1 MARASSTPP
10 HLHAAL
16 ALWDYA
22 ARSAAWA
29 LRTTVAGPVAE
40 QIHDALSATP
50 EGLTRT
56 ELRDLFGRNL
66 PGGRIE
72 AALASLGAAGRAQ
85 RHRAATAG
93 RPAEVWTARSRGSA
107 ITEPGSRPSRRDRSA
122 AEGLDAGGPDLVTH
136 LIMDIARRLCW
147 RA

>member
-1 MARASSTPP
+1 MLFGLVDGESVIRPA
-10 HLHAAL
+10 HLRGAL

-29 LRTTVAGPVAE
+29 LRTTTADPLAE
-40 QIHDALSATP
+40 QIHDALSASP
-50 EGLTRT
+50 QGLTRT

-72 AALASLGAAGRAQ
+72 AALATLGAAGRAK

-93 RPAEVWTARSRGSA
+93 RPAEVWTAHSRPPA
-107 ITEPGSRPSRRDRSA
+107 TTEPGSRPARRAVPQGPERS
-122 AEGLDAGGPDLVTH
+122 GGP
-136 LIMDIARRLCW
+136 
-147 RA
+147 

>member
-1 MARASSTPP
+1 MSCASRWMLFGLVDGESVVHPP

-107 ITEPGSRPSRRDRSA
+107 ITEPGSRPARRAVPQGPEPS
-122 AEGLDAGGPDLVTH
+122 GGP
-136 LIMDIARRLCW
+136 
-147 RA
+147 